1 MRRYEAVV
9 ILHPDM
15 GEDDVRNFTERYTQL
30 VKTSGGEII
39 KIEDWGLK
47 RLAYLVKKKEKGRY
61 ILFDFVGNPALSHEM
76 ERLFKISED
85 VLKYLSVKLDH
96 DVDLEAFKTPPKEEA
111 VPAAEEAPVDEQTQ
125 PAEGAGETTEQAPTE
140 ETEAQAVPEA
150 EQPAESQEAE
160 ADAEPKAVTPEAAK
174 EGE

>member
-15 GEDDVRNFTERYTQL
+15 GEDDVRNFTERYSQL

-47 RLAYLVKKKEKGRY
+47 RLAYLVQKKEKGRY
-61 ILFDFVGNPALSHEM
+61 ILFDFVGKPALISEM
-76 ERLFKISED
+76 ERQFKISED
-85 VLKYLSVKLDH
+85 VMKYLSVKLEH
-96 DVDLEAFKTPPKEEA
+96 EVDLEAFKSAPKGEPEPPVEEA
-111 VPAAEEAPVDEQTQ
+111 PATETETEEAAPAEPVAEEPAAPAEEA
-125 PAEGAGETTEQAPTE
+125 A
-140 ETEAQAVPEA
+140 PEA
-150 EQPAESQEAE
+150 EAPAETQPSEPE
-160 ADAEPKAVTPEAAK
+160 TEPKAAAPEAAK